1 MVVLSWV
8 SPQGAVSAL
17 PSALSVAYW
26 YYKEGY
32 TMGRNAHNLWLACL
46 GQLELSIPRPS
57 YETWL
62 TGTSGRSFDG
72 ARLLVTVPTTFTAE
86 WLERRMLSLI
96 QRTATDVNGSPV
108 EVVFEVLSPSAQQ
121 DSYEANSFTPKDS
134 KLNSSVSARPDT
146 NSDARPQVTPFQPH
160 FTFTDFVVGESNQFA
175 HAAACA
181 VAEQPGA
188 QYNPL
193 FIYAGVG
200 LGKTHLLHAI
210 AAAVSERSLKPL
222 YVTSEQFT
230 NDFIYSIRNRNSD
243 SFRVRYRTAD
253 VLLIDDIQ
261 FLEGKVQTQ
270 VGFFHTF
277 NELHSLGKQ
286 IVISSDRHPSVV
298 PLLSERLNSRFGS
311 GLVVDIQPPDLE
323 TRAAILVHKALTS
336 KISLP
341 SDVARLIA
349 KVSSKSIRELEG
361 NLNRVLALSHFLN
374 QSLTISLV
382 ESALNYFSSPPT
394 PGSLTADSVISLVA
408 NHYRISPEAVVV
420 RPTDRRTTE
429 PQRVTMFILRS
440 ILNLSPVQIGLLL
453 GSWDRRTVS
462 NSIRS
467 VTLLLQSND
476 SFRSR
481 YDTLTSTLKD

>member
-1 MVVLSWV
+1 
-8 SPQGAVSAL
+8 
-17 PSALSVAYW
+17 
-26 YYKEGY
+26 
-32 TMGRNAHNLWLACL
+32 
-46 GQLELSIPRPS
+46 
-57 YETWL
+57 
-62 TGTSGRSFDG
+62 
-72 ARLLVTVPTTFTAE
+72 
-86 WLERRMLSLI
+86 
-96 QRTATDVNGSPV
+96 
-108 EVVFEVLSPSAQQ
+108 PSAQQ

-261 FLEGKVQTQ
+261 FLEGKIQTQ

-298 PLLSERLNSRFGS
+298 
-311 GLVVDIQPPDLE
+311 
-323 TRAAILVHKALTS
+323 
-336 KISLP
+336 
-341 SDVARLIA
+341 
-349 KVSSKSIRELEG
+349 
-361 NLNRVLALSHFLN
+361 
-374 QSLTISLV
+374 
-382 ESALNYFSSPPT
+382 
-394 PGSLTADSVISLVA
+394 
-408 NHYRISPEAVVV
+408 
-420 RPTDRRTTE
+420 
-429 PQRVTMFILRS
+429 
-440 ILNLSPVQIGLLL
+440 
-453 GSWDRRTVS
+453 
-462 NSIRS
+462 
-467 VTLLLQSND
+467 
-476 SFRSR
+476 
-481 YDTLTSTLKD
+481 